1 MEDNKEILEAA
12 VETNAKD
19 PTFEFKK
26 PSIWLIIKTILKLV
40 PVIVYL
46 RKDRREWVKKQ
57 GKNVNEKKFRK
68 HAERALKT
76 FVELGPSYI
85 KLGQWLSSRADLL
98 PQPYL
103 DVLEKLQDDVLP
115 APFSDVRPILEIEL
129 GALDDIFEYFDTS
142 AISGAS
148 LGQVYRARYKE
159 NDVVVKISRPHI
171 EQTIG
176 QNIYILK
183 KLLPIATRF
192 IDENLRFSAEGM
204 LSQFIETVH
213 EEMDYRIEAR
223 NLIEIKNNLKE
234 DKSVIIPK
242 VYLDRTSRHV
252 ITLEYLPGIKVTDI
266 RTLDEYNIDRAK
278 LVYRIHRLFFKMLLR
293 HSIFHADPHPGNISV
308 ASNGT
313 IILYDFGMV
322 GRLDDDT
329 RRRLVRLYLGLVDKD
344 PVRTTDVLIE
354 LGTLEP
360 SVDRRLVE
368 KGLELSIQSLHG
380 KKVDRMEVKA
390 LQDLAN
396 KTLSRFPFRLPKGL
410 ELSIQS
416 LHGKKVDRMEVKAL
430 QDLANKTLSRFPF
443 RLPKSLALYMRMAS
457 ILEGIYHYHEVKF
470 QFVRVLVNLLEEEGL
485 IKEAYLEEFKRYVN
499 RFAKGIVISGELAP
513 MIKQY
518 LTDQKAVDKTKKYS
532 NIVPVSIISSSIFI
546 GSTIIFPYERNFSYI
561 GFALSAALLLGTLL
575 FNKLFRK

>member
-1 MEDNKEILEAA
+1 MEDKEILDVAIVTDRKEPA
-12 VETNAKD
+12 
-19 PTFEFKK
+19 FQFKK
-26 PSIWLIIKTILKLV
+26 PSIWLIIKTILKLI
-40 PVIVYL
+40 PVILYL
-46 RKDRREWVKKQ
+46 RTDRREWVKKE

-76 FVELGPSYI
+76 FIDLGPSYI

-103 DVLEKLQDDVLP
+103 DVLESLQDDVLP
-115 APFSDVRPILEIEL
+115 EPFSDVRPILEKEL
-129 GALDDIFEYFDTS
+129 GSLDEVFDYFNPAS
-142 AISGAS
+142 ISGAS
-148 LGQVYRARYKE
+148 LGQVYRAGYKGQ
-159 NDVVVKISRPHI
+159 DVVVKISRPNI
-171 EQTIG
+171 EETIG

-204 LSQFIETVH
+204 LSQFIETVY
-213 EEMDYRIEAR
+213 EEMDYRIEAK
-223 NLIEIKNNLKE
+223 NLAEIKNNLKN

-266 RTLDEYNIDRAK
+266 KTLDQHDIDRVK

-293 HSIFHADPHPGNISV
+293 HSIFHADPHPGNISIT
-308 ASNGT
+308 SNGT

-322 GRLDDDT
+322 GRIDDET
-329 RRRLVRLYLGLVDKD
+329 RRRLVRLYLGLIDKD
-344 PVRTTDVLIE
+344 PVRTTDVLME

-396 KTLSRFPFRLPKGL
+396 KTLSRFPFRLPK
-410 ELSIQS
+410 
-416 LHGKKVDRMEVKAL
+416 
-430 QDLANKTLSRFPF
+430 N
-443 RLPKSLALYMRMAS
+443 LALYMRMAS
-457 ILEGIYHYHEVKF
+457 ILEGIYHYHDVKF
-470 QFVRVLVNLLEEEGL
+470 QFVRVLVSLLEEEGL
-485 IKEAYLEEFKRYVN
+485 IKDAYVEEFKRYVN
-499 RFAKGIVISGELAP
+499 KFVKGLEVSVDLAP

-518 LTDQKAVDKTKKYS
+518 LTDQRTTNKLKGNS
-532 NIVPVSIISSSIFI
+532 NVLPMSIISSSIFI
-546 GSTIIFPYERNFSYI
+546 GSAFIFPHERNLSYL
-561 GFALSAALLLGTLL
+561 GFILSAALMVGTLI
-575 FNKLFRK
+575 FNKLVRK

>member
-12 VETNAKD
+12 VETDAKD

-46 RKDRREWVKKQ
+46 RKDRREWVKKE
-57 GKNVNEKKFRK
+57 GKNVNEKKFRR

-76 FVELGPSYI
+76 FVALGPAYI

-148 LGQVYRARYKE
+148 LGQVYLAKYEEK
-159 NDVVVKISRPHI
+159 DVVVKISRPHI

-176 QNIYILK
+176 ENIYILK

-266 RTLDEYNIDRAK
+266 RTLDEYNIDRGK

-322 GRLDDDT
+322 GRLDDET

-368 KGLELSIQSLHG
+368 
-380 KKVDRMEVKA
+380 R
-390 LQDLAN
+390 
-396 KTLSRFPFRLPKGL
+396 GL

-457 ILEGIYHYHEVKF
+457 ILEGIYHYHQVKF

-485 IKEAYLEEFKRYVN
+485 IKEAYLEEFMRYVN
-499 RFAKGIVISGELAP
+499 RFAKGIEISSELAP

-532 NIVPVSIISSSIFI
+532 NIVPVSILSSSIFI
-546 GSTIIFPYERNFSYI
+546 GSTIIFPYERNFSYM

>member
-1 MEDNKEILEAA
+1 MEDSKELLNAA
-12 VETNAKD
+12 IDTDRKD
-19 PTFEFKK
+19 HDFLFKK
-26 PSIWLIIKTILKLV
+26 PSILLIIKTILKLV

-46 RKDRREWVKKQ
+46 RKDRREWVKKE
-57 GKNVNEKKFRK
+57 GRNVNEKKFRK

-76 FVELGPSYI
+76 FVDLGPSYI

-103 DVLEKLQDDVLP
+103 DVLESLQDDVSP
-115 APFSDVRPILEIEL
+115 KPFSDVRPILEKEL
-129 GALDDIFEYFDTS
+129 GCLDEVFDYFDPAS
-142 AISGAS
+142 ISGAS
-148 LGQVYRARYKE
+148 LGQVYRAGYKGQE
-159 NDVVVKISRPHI
+159 VVVKISRPNI
-171 EQTIG
+171 EETIG

-204 LSQFIETVH
+204 LSQFIETVY

-223 NLIEIKNNLKE
+223 NLIQIKNNLKG

-266 RTLDEYNIDRAK
+266 KTLDKHEIDRAK

-293 HSIFHADPHPGNISV
+293 HSIFHADPHPGNISIT
-308 ASNGT
+308 SNGT

-322 GRLDDDT
+322 GKLDDET

-344 PVRTTDVLIE
+344 PVRTTDVLME
-354 LGTLEP
+354 LGTLET

-396 KTLSRFPFRLPKGL
+396 KTLSRFPFRLPK
-410 ELSIQS
+410 
-416 LHGKKVDRMEVKAL
+416 
-430 QDLANKTLSRFPF
+430 N
-443 RLPKSLALYMRMAS
+443 LALYMRMAS
-457 ILEGIYHYHEVKF
+457 ILEGIYHYHDVKF
-470 QFVRVLVNLLEEEGL
+470 QFVRVLVSLLEEEGL
-485 IKEAYLEEFKRYVN
+485 IKDAYIEEFKRYINKFV
-499 RFAKGIVISGELAP
+499 KGLEVSVDLAP
-513 MIKQY
+513 IIKQY
-518 LTDQKAVDKTKKYS
+518 LIDQRTTNNLRGNS
-532 NIVPVSIISSSIFI
+532 NVLPVSIISSALFI
-546 GSTIIFPYERNFSYI
+546 GSTFIFPYDRNLSYF
-561 GFALSAALLLGTLL
+561 GFIFSAALMVGTLI
-575 FNKLFRK
+575 FNKLNRKY

>member
-1 MEDNKEILEAA
+1 MEDSKEILDSAI
-12 VETNAKD
+12 ETDRKE

-26 PSIWLIIKTILKLV
+26 PSIWLIIKTILKLI

-46 RKDRREWVKKQ
+46 RKDRREWVKKE

-68 HAERALKT
+68 HAERALRT
-76 FVELGPSYI
+76 FIALGPSYI

-115 APFSDVRPILEIEL
+115 EPFSEVRPTLEKEL
-129 GALDDIFEYFDTS
+129 GPLEDIFEYFDPS

-148 LGQVYRARYKE
+148 LGQVYRARHKE
-159 NDVVVKISRPHI
+159 KDVVVKISRPNI
-171 EQTIG
+171 EETIG
-176 QNIYILK
+176 QNIYILR
-183 KLLPIATRF
+183 KLLPFATRF

-213 EEMDYRIEAR
+213 EEMDYTIEAK
-223 NLIEIKNNLKE
+223 NLIQIKNNLKE

-252 ITLEYLPGIKVTDI
+252 ITMEYLPGTKVTDI
-266 RTLDEYNIDRAK
+266 RTLNQNNIDRAK

-308 ASNGT
+308 TSNGT

-322 GRLDDDT
+322 GRLDDET
-329 RRRLVRLYLGLVDKD
+329 RRKLVRLYLGLVDKD

-354 LGTLEP
+354 LGTLET

-396 KTLSRFPFRLPKGL
+396 KTLSRFPFRLPK
-410 ELSIQS
+410 
-416 LHGKKVDRMEVKAL
+416 
-430 QDLANKTLSRFPF
+430 N
-443 RLPKSLALYMRMAS
+443 LALYMRMAS

-470 QFVRVLVNLLEEEGL
+470 QFVRVLVSLLEEEGL
-485 IKEAYLEEFKRYVN
+485 IKEAYIEEFKRYLN
-499 RFAKGIVISGELAP
+499 RFAKGIEVSSELAP

-518 LTDQKAVDKTKKYS
+518 LTEQKLENKTRNAS
-532 NIVPVSIISSSIFI
+532 NVLPISIISSSIFI
-546 GSTIIFPYERNFSYI
+546 GSTFIFPYERNFAYL
-561 GFALSAALLLGTLL
+561 GFALSATLL
-575 FNKLFRK
+575 IGTFIFNKLNRK

>member
-1 MEDNKEILEAA
+1 MEDSKEISAI
-12 VETNAKD
+12 ETDRKE

-26 PSIWLIIKTILKLV
+26 PSIWLIIKTVLKLI
-40 PVIVYL
+40 PVLVYL
-46 RKDRREWVKKQ
+46 RKDRREWVKKE

-76 FVELGPSYI
+76 FVALGPSYI

-115 APFSDVRPILEIEL
+115 EPFSDVRPTLEKEL
-129 GALDDIFEYFDTS
+129 GPLEDIFEYFDPS

-148 LGQVYRARYKE
+148 LGQVYRAKHKE
-159 NDVVVKISRPHI
+159 KDVVVKISRPNI
-171 EQTIG
+171 EETIG
-176 QNIYILK
+176 QNIFILR

-213 EEMDYRIEAR
+213 EEMDYTIEAR
-223 NLIEIKNNLKE
+223 NLIQIKNNLKE

-242 VYLDRTSRHV
+242 VYFDRTSRHV
-252 ITLEYLPGIKVTDI
+252 ITMEYLPGTKVTDI
-266 RTLDEYNIDRAK
+266 RTLNQNNIDRAK

-308 ASNGT
+308 TSNGT

-322 GRLDDDT
+322 GRLDDET
-329 RRRLVRLYLGLVDKD
+329 RRKLVRLYLGLVDKD

-354 LGTLEP
+354 LGTLET

-396 KTLSRFPFRLPKGL
+396 KTLSRFPFRLPK
-410 ELSIQS
+410 
-416 LHGKKVDRMEVKAL
+416 
-430 QDLANKTLSRFPF
+430 N
-443 RLPKSLALYMRMAS
+443 LALYMRMAS

-470 QFVRVLVNLLEEEGL
+470 QFVRVLVSLLEEEGL
-485 IKEAYLEEFKRYVN
+485 IKEAYVEEFKRYVN
-499 RFAKGIVISGELAP
+499 RFAKGIEVSSELAP

-518 LTDQKAVDKTKKYS
+518 LTEQKLENKTRNVS
-532 NIVPVSIISSSIFI
+532 NVLPMSIISSSIFI
-546 GSTIIFPYERNFSYI
+546 GSTFIFPYERNFSYL
-561 GFALSAALLLGTLL
+561 GFALSAALLIGTFI
-575 FNKLFRK
+575 FNKLNRK

>member
-1 MEDNKEILEAA
+1 MKIFLMEDSKEILDAA
-12 VETNAKD
+12 IDTDRKEPA
-19 PTFEFKK
+19 FQFKK
-26 PSIWLIIKTILKLV
+26 PSIWLIMKTIFKLI

-46 RKDRREWVKKQ
+46 RKDRREWVKKE
-57 GKNVNEKKFRK
+57 GRNVSEKKFRK
-68 HAERALKT
+68 HAEGALKT
-76 FVELGPSYI
+76 FVDLGPSYI

-103 DVLEKLQDDVLP
+103 DVLESLQDDVLP
-115 APFSDVRPILEIEL
+115 EPFSDVRPILEKEI
-129 GALDDIFEYFDTS
+129 GSLDEVFDYFNPAS
-142 AISGAS
+142 ISGAS
-148 LGQVYRARYKE
+148 LGQVYRAGYKGQ
-159 NDVVVKISRPHI
+159 DVVVKISRPNI
-171 EQTIG
+171 EETIG

-183 KLLPIATRF
+183 KLLPIAARF

-204 LSQFIETVH
+204 LSQFIETVY

-223 NLIEIKNNLKE
+223 NLLDIKNNLKN

-266 RTLDEYNIDRAK
+266 KTLDQHDIDRAK

-293 HSIFHADPHPGNISV
+293 HSIFHADPHPGNISIT
-308 ASNGT
+308 SNGT

-322 GRLDDDT
+322 GRLDDET

-344 PVRTTDVLIE
+344 PVRTTDVLME
-354 LGTLEP
+354 LGTLET

-396 KTLSRFPFRLPKGL
+396 KTLSRFPFRLPK
-410 ELSIQS
+410 
-416 LHGKKVDRMEVKAL
+416 
-430 QDLANKTLSRFPF
+430 N
-443 RLPKSLALYMRMAS
+443 LALYMRMAS
-457 ILEGIYHYHEVKF
+457 ILEGIYHYHDVKF

-485 IKEAYLEEFKRYVN
+485 IKDAYVEEFKRYVN
-499 RFAKGIVISGELAP
+499 KFVKGLEVSVDLAP

-518 LTDQKAVDKTKKYS
+518 LTDQRTTNKLKGNS
-532 NIVPVSIISSSIFI
+532 NVLPMSIISSSIFI
-546 GSTIIFPYERNFSYI
+546 GSTFIFPHERNLSYL
-561 GFALSAALLLGTLL
+561 GFILSAALMVGTLI
-575 FNKLFRK
+575 FNKLNRK

>member
-1 MEDNKEILEAA
+1 MEDKEILDVALVTDRKEPAIQ
-12 VETNAKD
+12 
-19 PTFEFKK
+19 FKK
-26 PSIWLIIKTILKLV
+26 PSIWLIIKTILKLI
-40 PVIVYL
+40 PVILYL
-46 RKDRREWVKKQ
+46 RTDRREWVKKE

-76 FVELGPSYI
+76 FIDLGPSYI

-103 DVLEKLQDDVLP
+103 DVLESLQDDVLP
-115 APFSDVRPILEIEL
+115 EPFSDVRPILEKEL
-129 GALDDIFEYFDTS
+129 GSLDEVFDYFNPAS
-142 AISGAS
+142 ISGAS
-148 LGQVYRARYKE
+148 LGQVYRAGYKGQ
-159 NDVVVKISRPHI
+159 DVVVKISRPNI
-171 EQTIG
+171 EETIG

-204 LSQFIETVH
+204 LSQFIETVY
-213 EEMDYRIEAR
+213 EEMDYRIEAK
-223 NLIEIKNNLKE
+223 NLAEIKNNLKN

-266 RTLDEYNIDRAK
+266 KTLDQHDIDRVK

-293 HSIFHADPHPGNISV
+293 HSIFHADPHPGNISIT
-308 ASNGT
+308 SNGT

-322 GRLDDDT
+322 GRIDDET
-329 RRRLVRLYLGLVDKD
+329 RRRLVRLYLGLIDKD
-344 PVRTTDVLIE
+344 PVRTTDVLME

-396 KTLSRFPFRLPKGL
+396 KTLSRFPFRLPK
-410 ELSIQS
+410 
-416 LHGKKVDRMEVKAL
+416 
-430 QDLANKTLSRFPF
+430 N
-443 RLPKSLALYMRMAS
+443 LALYMRMAS
-457 ILEGIYHYHEVKF
+457 ILEGIYHYHDVKF
-470 QFVRVLVNLLEEEGL
+470 QFVRVLVSLLEEEGL
-485 IKEAYLEEFKRYVN
+485 IKDAYVEEFKRYVN
-499 RFAKGIVISGELAP
+499 KFVKGLEVSVDLAP

-518 LTDQKAVDKTKKYS
+518 LTDQRTTNKLKGNS
-532 NIVPVSIISSSIFI
+532 NVLPMSIISSSIFI
-546 GSTIIFPYERNFSYI
+546 GSAFIFPHERNLSYL
-561 GFALSAALLLGTLL
+561 GFILSAALMVGTLI
-575 FNKLFRK
+575 FNKLVRK

>member
-1 MEDNKEILEAA
+1 MEDSKEISAI
-12 VETNAKD
+12 ETDRKE

-26 PSIWLIIKTILKLV
+26 PSIWLIIKTVLKLI
-40 PVIVYL
+40 PVLVYL
-46 RKDRREWVKKQ
+46 RKDRREWVKKE

-76 FVELGPSYI
+76 FVALGPSYI

-115 APFSDVRPILEIEL
+115 EPFSDVRPTLEKEL
-129 GALDDIFEYFDTS
+129 GPLEDIFEYFDPS

-148 LGQVYRARYKE
+148 LGQVYRAKHKE
-159 NDVVVKISRPHI
+159 KDVVVKISRPNI
-171 EQTIG
+171 EETIG
-176 QNIYILK
+176 QNIFILR

-213 EEMDYRIEAR
+213 EEMDYTIEAR
-223 NLIEIKNNLKE
+223 NLIQIKNNLKE
-234 DKSVIIPK
+234 DTSVIIPK

-252 ITLEYLPGIKVTDI
+252 ITMEYLPGTKVTDI
-266 RTLDEYNIDRAK
+266 RTLNQNNIDRAK

-308 ASNGT
+308 TSNGT

-322 GRLDDDT
+322 GRLDDET
-329 RRRLVRLYLGLVDKD
+329 RRKLVRLYLGLVDKD

-354 LGTLEP
+354 LGTLET

-396 KTLSRFPFRLPKGL
+396 KTLSRFPFRLPK
-410 ELSIQS
+410 
-416 LHGKKVDRMEVKAL
+416 
-430 QDLANKTLSRFPF
+430 N
-443 RLPKSLALYMRMAS
+443 LALYMRMAS

-470 QFVRVLVNLLEEEGL
+470 QFVRVLVSLLEEEGL
-485 IKEAYLEEFKRYVN
+485 IKEAYVEEFKRYVN
-499 RFAKGIVISGELAP
+499 RFAKGIEVSSELAP

-518 LTDQKAVDKTKKYS
+518 LTEQKLENKTRNVS
-532 NIVPVSIISSSIFI
+532 NVLPMSIISSSIFI
-546 GSTIIFPYERNFSYI
+546 GSTFIFPYERNFSYL
-561 GFALSAALLLGTLL
+561 GFALSAALLIGTFI
-575 FNKLFRK
+575 FNKLNRK

>member
-1 MEDNKEILEAA
+1 MEDNKEILQAA
-12 VETNAKD
+12 IETDAKE

-46 RKDRREWVKKQ
+46 RKDRREWVKKE
-57 GKNVNEKKFRK
+57 GKNVNEKKFRT

-76 FVELGPSYI
+76 FVALGPAYI

-115 APFSDVRPILEIEL
+115 APFSDVSPILEKEL
-129 GALDDIFEYFDTS
+129 GAVDEIFEYFDTS
-142 AISGAS
+142 VISGAS
-148 LGQVYRARYKE
+148 LGQVYLAKYKQK
-159 NDVVVKISRPHI
+159 DVVVKISRPHI

-204 LSQFIETVH
+204 LNQFIETVH

-252 ITLEYLPGIKVTDI
+252 ITLEYLPGTKVTDI
-266 RTLDEYNIDRAK
+266 RTLDEYDIDRAK

-322 GRLDDDT
+322 GRLDDET

-396 KTLSRFPFRLPKGL
+396 KTLSRFPFRLPK
-410 ELSIQS
+410 
-416 LHGKKVDRMEVKAL
+416 
-430 QDLANKTLSRFPF
+430 
-443 RLPKSLALYMRMAS
+443 SLALYMRMAS
-457 ILEGIYHYHEVKF
+457 ILEGIYHYHEVRF
-470 QFVRVLVNLLEEEGL
+470 QFVRVLVSLLEEEGL
-485 IKEAYLEEFKRYVN
+485 IKEAYIEEFKRYVN
-499 RFAKGIVISGELAP
+499 RFAKGIEISSELAP

-518 LTDQKAVDKTKKYS
+518 LTDQKAADKTKKYS
-532 NIVPVSIISSSIFI
+532 NIVPVSILSSAIFI

-561 GFALSAALLLGTLL
+561 GFAISAALLIGTLL

>member
-1 MEDNKEILEAA
+1 MEDKEILDVALVTDRKEPAIQ
-12 VETNAKD
+12 
-19 PTFEFKK
+19 FKK
-26 PSIWLIIKTILKLV
+26 PSIWLIIKTILKLI
-40 PVIVYL
+40 PVILYL
-46 RKDRREWVKKQ
+46 RTDRREWVKKE

-76 FVELGPSYI
+76 FIDLGPSYI

-103 DVLEKLQDDVLP
+103 DVLESLQDDVLP
-115 APFSDVRPILEIEL
+115 EPFSDVRPILEKEL
-129 GALDDIFEYFDTS
+129 GSLDEVFDYFNPAS
-142 AISGAS
+142 ISGAS
-148 LGQVYRARYKE
+148 LGQVYRAGYKGQ
-159 NDVVVKISRPHI
+159 DVVVKISRPNI
-171 EQTIG
+171 EETIG

-204 LSQFIETVH
+204 LSQFIETVY
-213 EEMDYRIEAR
+213 EEMDYRIEAK
-223 NLIEIKNNLKE
+223 NLAEIKNNLKN

-266 RTLDEYNIDRAK
+266 KTLDQHDIDRVK

-293 HSIFHADPHPGNISV
+293 HSIFHADPHPGNISIT
-308 ASNGT
+308 SNGT

-322 GRLDDDT
+322 GRIDDET
-329 RRRLVRLYLGLVDKD
+329 RRRLVRLYLGLIDKD
-344 PVRTTDVLIE
+344 PVRTTDVLME

-396 KTLSRFPFRLPKGL
+396 KTLSRFPFRLPK
-410 ELSIQS
+410 
-416 LHGKKVDRMEVKAL
+416 
-430 QDLANKTLSRFPF
+430 N
-443 RLPKSLALYMRMAS
+443 LALYMRMAS
-457 ILEGIYHYHEVKF
+457 ILEGIYHYHDIKF
-470 QFVRVLVNLLEEEGL
+470 QFVRVLVSLLEEEGL
-485 IKEAYLEEFKRYVN
+485 IKDAYVEEFKRYVN
-499 RFAKGIVISGELAP
+499 KFVKGLEVSVDLAP

-518 LTDQKAVDKTKKYS
+518 LTDQRTTNKLKGNS
-532 NIVPVSIISSSIFI
+532 NVLPMSIISSSIFI
-546 GSTIIFPYERNFSYI
+546 GSAFIFPHERNLSYL
-561 GFALSAALLLGTLL
+561 GFILSAALMVGTLI
-575 FNKLFRK
+575 FNKLVRK

>member
-1 MEDNKEILEAA
+1 MEDNKEILQAA
-12 VETNAKD
+12 IETDAKE

-46 RKDRREWVKKQ
+46 RKDRREWVKKE

-76 FVELGPSYI
+76 FVALGPAYI

-115 APFSDVRPILEIEL
+115 APFSDVRPILEKEL
-129 GALDDIFEYFDTS
+129 GSLDEIFEYFDTS

-148 LGQVYRARYKE
+148 LGQVYLAKYKE
-159 NDVVVKISRPHI
+159 KDVVVKISRPHI

-204 LSQFIETVH
+204 LNQFIETVH

-252 ITLEYLPGIKVTDI
+252 ITLEYLPGTKVTDI

-322 GRLDDDT
+322 GRLDDET

-396 KTLSRFPFRLPKGL
+396 KTLSRFPFRLPK
-410 ELSIQS
+410 
-416 LHGKKVDRMEVKAL
+416 
-430 QDLANKTLSRFPF
+430 
-443 RLPKSLALYMRMAS
+443 SLALYMRMAS
-457 ILEGIYHYHEVKF
+457 ILEGIYHYHEVRF
-470 QFVRVLVNLLEEEGL
+470 QFVRVLVSLLEEEGL
-485 IKEAYLEEFKRYVN
+485 IKEAYIEEFKRYVN
-499 RFAKGIVISGELAP
+499 RFAKGIEISSELAP

-518 LTDQKAVDKTKKYS
+518 LTDQKAADKTKKYS
-532 NIVPVSIISSSIFI
+532 NIVPVSILSSAIFI

-561 GFALSAALLLGTLL
+561 GFALSAVLLIGTLL

>member
-1 MEDNKEILEAA
+1 VPLLEDSEEVLDA
-12 VETNAKD
+12 VIETD
-19 PTFEFKK
+19 REEPTFVFKK
-26 PSIWLIIKTILKLV
+26 PSIWLIFKTILKLI

-46 RKDRREWVKKQ
+46 RKDRREWVKKE

-76 FVELGPSYI
+76 FVTLGPSYI

-103 DVLEKLQDDVLP
+103 DVLEKLQDNVPPEPFLDVK
-115 APFSDVRPILEIEL
+115 PILEREL
-129 GALDDIFEYFDTS
+129 GWLENIFESFNPS

-148 LGQVYRARYKE
+148 LGQVYRARYKDK
-159 NDVVVKISRPHI
+159 DVVVKISRPNI
-171 EQTIG
+171 EETIG
-176 QNIYILK
+176 QNIYILR
-183 KLLPIATRF
+183 KLLPLATRF

-213 EEMDYRIEAR
+213 EEMDYRIEAK
-223 NLIEIKNNLKE
+223 NLIQIKNNLRD
-234 DKSVIIPK
+234 DKSVIIPR

-252 ITLEYLPGIKVTDI
+252 ITMEYLPGTKITDI
-266 RTLDEYNIDRAK
+266 KTLNQNNIDRAK

-308 ASNGT
+308 TNEGT

-322 GRLDDDT
+322 GRLDDET

-344 PVRTTDVLIE
+344 PVRTTDVLLE

-380 KKVDRMEVKA
+380 RKVDRMEVKA

-396 KTLSRFPFRLPKGL
+396 KTLSRFPFRLPK
-410 ELSIQS
+410 
-416 LHGKKVDRMEVKAL
+416 
-430 QDLANKTLSRFPF
+430 N
-443 RLPKSLALYMRMAS
+443 LALYMRMAS
-457 ILEGIYHYHEVKF
+457 ILEGIYHYHNVKF
-470 QFVRVLVNLLEEEGL
+470 QFVRVLVGLLEEEGL
-485 IKEAYLEEFKRYVN
+485 IKEAYVEEFKRYVN
-499 RFAKGIVISGELAP
+499 RFVKSIEVSSELAP
-513 MIKQY
+513 MLKQY
-518 LTDQKAVDKTKKYS
+518 LTDQKLENKIKTNS
-532 NIVPVSIISSSIFI
+532 NVLPMSIISSAIFI
-546 GSTIIFPYERNFSYI
+546 GSTFIFPYERTLSYF
-561 GFALSAALLLGTLL
+561 GFALSAVMLVGTLI
-575 FNKLFRK
+575 FNKLSRR

>member
-1 MEDNKEILEAA
+1 MLEDSNEILD
-12 VETNAKD
+12 VELETDRVKPA
-19 PTFEFKK
+19 FEFKK
-26 PSIWLIIKTILKLV
+26 PSIWLIFKTIFKLI

-46 RKDRREWVKKQ
+46 RKDRREWVKKE

-76 FVELGPSYI
+76 FVALGPSYI

-115 APFSDVRPILEIEL
+115 EPFLDVKPILEKEL
-129 GALDDIFEYFDTS
+129 GPLENIFEYFDTS

-148 LGQVYRARYKE
+148 LGQVYKARHKE
-159 NDVVVKISRPHI
+159 KDVVVKISRPNI
-171 EQTIG
+171 EESIG

-183 KLLPIATRF
+183 KLLPLATRF

-223 NLIEIKNNLKE
+223 NLIQIKNNLKE
-234 DKSVIIPK
+234 DRSVIIPK

-252 ITLEYLPGIKVTDI
+252 ITMEYLRGTKITDI
-266 RTLDEYNIDRAK
+266 KTLNQNNIDRAK
-278 LVYRIHRLFFKMLLR
+278 LVYRVHRLFFKMLLR
-293 HSIFHADPHPGNISV
+293 HSIFHADPHPGNI
-308 ASNGT
+308 AITDEGT

-322 GRLDDDT
+322 GRLDDET
-329 RRRLVRLYLGLVDKD
+329 RKRLVRLYLGLVDKD
-344 PVRTTDVLIE
+344 PVRTTDVLLE

-368 KGLELSIQSLHG
+368 KGLDLSIQSLYG

-396 KTLSRFPFRLPKGL
+396 KTLSRFPFRLPK
-410 ELSIQS
+410 
-416 LHGKKVDRMEVKAL
+416 
-430 QDLANKTLSRFPF
+430 N
-443 RLPKSLALYMRMAS
+443 LALYMRMAS
-457 ILEGIYHYHEVKF
+457 ILEGIYHYHDVKF
-470 QFVRVLVNLLEEEGL
+470 QFVRVLVSLLEEEGL
-485 IKEAYLEEFKRYVN
+485 IKDAYVEEFKRYVN
-499 RFAKGIVISGELAP
+499 RFVNGIEVSSELAP

-518 LTDQKAVDKTKKYS
+518 LTDQKSENRIKPNS
-532 NIVPVSIISSSIFI
+532 NVLPMSIISSAIFI
-546 GSTIIFPYERNFSYI
+546 GSTLIFPYERTFSYL
-561 GFALSAALLLGTLL
+561 GFTLSAAMLVGILV
-575 FNKLFRK
+575 FNKLSRK

>member
-1 MEDNKEILEAA
+1 MIEDRKEILEAA
-12 VETNAKD
+12 IETEKKE
-19 PTFEFKK
+19 PTFDFKK
-26 PSIWLIIKTILKLV
+26 PSIWFIIKTILKLV
-40 PVIVYL
+40 PVIIYL
-46 RKDRREWVKKQ
+46 RKDRREWVKKE

-76 FVELGPSYI
+76 FITLGPAYI

-115 APFSDVRPILEIEL
+115 APFSDVRPILEKEL
-129 GALDDIFEYFDTS
+129 GMLDDIFEYFDTS

-148 LGQVYRARYKE
+148 LGQVYRAKYKDR
-159 NDVVVKISRPHI
+159 DVVVKISRPRI
-171 EQTIG
+171 EETIG
-176 QNIYILK
+176 KNIYILK

-204 LSQFIETVH
+204 LSQFIETVD
-213 EEMDYRIEAR
+213 EEMDYRTEAR
-223 NLIEIKNNLKE
+223 NLIDIKNNLKE
-234 DKSVIIPK
+234 DTSVIIPK

-252 ITLEYLPGIKVTDI
+252 ITLDYLPGTKITDI
-266 RTLDEYNIDRAK
+266 RTLNQHNIDRAK

-308 ASNGT
+308 TNNGT

-322 GRLDDDT
+322 GRLDDET

-354 LGTLEP
+354 LGTLEA

-396 KTLSRFPFRLPKGL
+396 KTLSRFPFRLPK
-410 ELSIQS
+410 
-416 LHGKKVDRMEVKAL
+416 
-430 QDLANKTLSRFPF
+430 N
-443 RLPKSLALYMRMAS
+443 LALYMRMAS
-457 ILEGIYHYHEVKF
+457 ILEGIYHYHNVKF

-485 IKEAYLEEFKRYVN
+485 IKDAYFEEFKRYVN
-499 RFAKGIVISGELAP
+499 RFAKGIEVSSELAP

-518 LTDQKAVDKTKKYS
+518 LTDQKTADTRKKNS
-532 NIVPVSIISSSIFI
+532 NVLPISIISSSIFI
-546 GSTIIFPYERNFSYI
+546 GSTLIFPYERNMSYL
-561 GFALSAALLLGTLL
+561 GFALSAVLLFGTLIY
-575 FNKLFRK
+575 NKINKI

>member
-1 MEDNKEILEAA
+1 MEDSKEILDAA
-12 VETNAKD
+12 IETDRKE

-26 PSIWLIIKTILKLV
+26 PSIWLIFKTILKLI

-46 RKDRREWVKKQ
+46 RRDRKEWVKKE

-68 HAERALKT
+68 HAKRALDT
-76 FVELGPSYI
+76 FVALGPSYI

-115 APFSDVRPILEIEL
+115 EPFSDVRPILEKEL
-129 GALDDIFEYFDTS
+129 GPIDNIFEYFDTS
-142 AISGAS
+142 ALSGAS
-148 LGQVYRARYKE
+148 LGQVYRAKYKE
-159 NDVVVKISRPHI
+159 EEVVVKISRPNI
-171 EQTIG
+171 EETIG

-183 KLLPIATRF
+183 KLLPMATRF

-223 NLIEIKNNLKE
+223 NLIEIKNNLKD
-234 DKSVIIPK
+234 DKTVIIPK

-252 ITLEYLPGIKVTDI
+252 ITLEYLPGTKVTDI
-266 RTLDEYNIDRAK
+266 RTLDKNNIDRPK
-278 LVYRIHRLFFKMLLR
+278 LVYRIHSLFFKMLLR
-293 HSIFHADPHPGNISV
+293 DSIFHADPHPGNISIT
-308 ASNGT
+308 SNGT

-322 GRLDDDT
+322 GRLDDET
-329 RRRLVRLYLGLVDKD
+329 RRRLVRLYLGLIDKD

-354 LGTLEP
+354 LGTLET

-380 KKVDRMEVKA
+380 KKVDRMEIKA

-396 KTLSRFPFRLPKGL
+396 KTLSRFPFRLPK
-410 ELSIQS
+410 
-416 LHGKKVDRMEVKAL
+416 
-430 QDLANKTLSRFPF
+430 N
-443 RLPKSLALYMRMAS
+443 LALYMRMAS
-457 ILEGIYHYHEVKF
+457 ILEGIYHYHGVRF
-470 QFVRVLVNLLEEEGL
+470 QFVRVLVSLLEKEGL
-485 IKEAYLEEFKRYVN
+485 IKEAYFEEFKRYVN
-499 RFAKGIVISGELAP
+499 RFAKGIEISSELAP

-518 LTDQKAVDKTKKYS
+518 LTDQKATEQRKKNS
-532 NIVPVSIISSSIFI
+532 NILPVSIISSSIFI
-546 GSTIIFPYERNFSYI
+546 GSTLIFPYERNLSYV
-561 GFALSAALLLGTLL
+561 GFAISAVLL
-575 FNKLFRK
+575 FGALIFNKINKT

>member
-12 VETNAKD
+12 VETDAKE

-26 PSIWLIIKTILKLV
+26 PSIWLIIKTILKLI

-46 RKDRREWVKKQ
+46 RKDRREWVKKE
-57 GKNVNEKKFRK
+57 GKNVNEKKFRR

-103 DVLEKLQDDVLP
+103 DILEKLQDDVLP
-115 APFSDVRPILEIEL
+115 APFSDVRPILEKEL
-129 GALDDIFEYFDTS
+129 GAVDDIFEYFDTS

-252 ITLEYLPGIKVTDI
+252 ITLEYLPGTKVTDI

-322 GRLDDDT
+322 GRLDDET

-344 PVRTTDVLIE
+344 PIRTTDVLIE

-396 KTLSRFPFRLPKGL
+396 KTLSRFPFRLPK
-410 ELSIQS
+410 
-416 LHGKKVDRMEVKAL
+416 
-430 QDLANKTLSRFPF
+430 
-443 RLPKSLALYMRMAS
+443 SLALYMRMAS
-457 ILEGIYHYHEVKF
+457 ILEGIYHYHGVKF
-470 QFVRVLVNLLEEEGL
+470 QFVRVLVSLLEEEGL

-499 RFAKGIVISGELAP
+499 RFAKGIEISGELAP

-518 LTDQKAVDKTKKYS
+518 LTDQKTVDKTKKYS
-532 NIVPVSIISSSIFI
+532 NIVPVSILSSSIFI

-561 GFALSAALLLGTLL
+561 GFALAAALLLGTLL

>member
-1 MEDNKEILEAA
+1 MEDSKELLNAA
-12 VETNAKD
+12 IDTDRKD
-19 PTFEFKK
+19 HDFLFKK
-26 PSIWLIIKTILKLV
+26 PSILLIIKTILKLV

-46 RKDRREWVKKQ
+46 RKDRREWVKKE
-57 GKNVNEKKFRK
+57 GRNVNEKKFRK

-76 FVELGPSYI
+76 FVDLGPSYI

-103 DVLEKLQDDVLP
+103 DVLESLQDDVSP
-115 APFSDVRPILEIEL
+115 EPFSDVRPILEKEL
-129 GALDDIFEYFDTS
+129 GCLDEVFDYFDPAS
-142 AISGAS
+142 ISGAS
-148 LGQVYRARYKE
+148 LGQVYRAGYKGQE
-159 NDVVVKISRPHI
+159 VVVKISRPNI
-171 EQTIG
+171 EETIG

-204 LSQFIETVH
+204 LSQFIETVY
-213 EEMDYRIEAR
+213 EEMDYRVEAR
-223 NLIEIKNNLKE
+223 NLIQIKNNLKG

-266 RTLDEYNIDRAK
+266 KTLDKHEIDRAK

-293 HSIFHADPHPGNISV
+293 HSIFHADPHPGNISIT
-308 ASNGT
+308 SNGT

-322 GRLDDDT
+322 GKLDDET

-344 PVRTTDVLIE
+344 PVRTTDVLME
-354 LGTLEP
+354 LGTLET

-396 KTLSRFPFRLPKGL
+396 KTLSRFPFRLPK
-410 ELSIQS
+410 
-416 LHGKKVDRMEVKAL
+416 
-430 QDLANKTLSRFPF
+430 N
-443 RLPKSLALYMRMAS
+443 LALYMRMAS
-457 ILEGIYHYHEVKF
+457 ILEGIYHYHDVKF
-470 QFVRVLVNLLEEEGL
+470 QFVRVLVSLLEEEGL
-485 IKEAYLEEFKRYVN
+485 IKDAYIEEFKRYINKFV
-499 RFAKGIVISGELAP
+499 KGLEVSVDLAP
-513 MIKQY
+513 IIKQY
-518 LTDQKAVDKTKKYS
+518 LIDQRTTNNLRGNS
-532 NIVPVSIISSSIFI
+532 NVLPVSIISSALFI
-546 GSTIIFPYERNFSYI
+546 GSTFIFPYDRNLSYF
-561 GFALSAALLLGTLL
+561 GFIFSAALMVGTLI
-575 FNKLFRK
+575 FNKLNRKY

>member
-1 MEDNKEILEAA
+1 MEDSKEISDAA
-12 VETNAKD
+12 IVTGKKVPA
-19 PTFEFKK
+19 FQFKK
-26 PSIWLIIKTILKLV
+26 ASIWLIIKTILKLI

-46 RKDRREWVKKQ
+46 RTDRREWVKKE

-76 FVELGPSYI
+76 FIDLGPSYI

-103 DVLEKLQDDVLP
+103 DVLESLQDDVLP
-115 APFSDVRPILEIEL
+115 EPFSEVRPILEKEL
-129 GALDDIFEYFDTS
+129 GSLDEVFDYFNS
-142 AISGAS
+142 ASISGAS
-148 LGQVYRARYKE
+148 LGQVYRAGYKGQ
-159 NDVVVKISRPHI
+159 DVVVKISRPNI
-171 EQTIG
+171 EETIG

-204 LSQFIETVH
+204 LSQFIETVY
-213 EEMDYRIEAR
+213 EEMDYRVEAR
-223 NLIEIKNNLKE
+223 NLAEIKNNLKN

-266 RTLDEYNIDRAK
+266 KTLDQHDIDRAK

-293 HSIFHADPHPGNISV
+293 HSIFHADPHPGNISIT
-308 ASNGT
+308 SNGT

-322 GRLDDDT
+322 GRLDDET
-329 RRRLVRLYLGLVDKD
+329 RRKLVRLYLGLVDKD
-344 PVRTTDVLIE
+344 PVRTTDVLME
-354 LGTLEP
+354 LGTLES

-368 KGLELSIQSLHG
+368 KGLELSIQSLYG

-396 KTLSRFPFRLPKGL
+396 KTLSRFPFRLPK
-410 ELSIQS
+410 
-416 LHGKKVDRMEVKAL
+416 
-430 QDLANKTLSRFPF
+430 N
-443 RLPKSLALYMRMAS
+443 LALYMRMAS
-457 ILEGIYHYHEVKF
+457 ILEGIYHYHDVKF
-470 QFVRVLVNLLEEEGL
+470 QFVRVLVSLLEEEGL
-485 IKEAYLEEFKRYVN
+485 IKDAYVEEFKRYVN
-499 RFAKGIVISGELAP
+499 KFVKGLEVSVDLAP

-518 LTDQKAVDKTKKYS
+518 LTDQRTANRLKGNS
-532 NIVPVSIISSSIFI
+532 NVLPMSIISSSIFI
-546 GSTIIFPYERNFSYI
+546 GSTFIFPHERNLSYL
-561 GFALSAALLLGTLL
+561 GFILSAALMVGTLI
-575 FNKLFRK
+575 FNKLDRK

>member
-1 MEDNKEILEAA
+1 MEDSKEILEGA
-12 VETNAKD
+12 VQTDAKE

-46 RKDRREWVKKQ
+46 RKDRREWVKKE

-76 FVELGPSYI
+76 FVALGPAYI

-115 APFSDVRPILEIEL
+115 APFSDVRPILEKEL
-129 GALDDIFEYFDTS
+129 GSLDEIFEYFDTS

-148 LGQVYRARYKE
+148 LGQVYRAKYEEKE
-159 NDVVVKISRPHI
+159 VVVKISRPHI

-204 LSQFIETVH
+204 LYQFIETVH
-213 EEMDYRIEAR
+213 EEMNYRIEAR

-252 ITLEYLPGIKVTDI
+252 ITLEYLPGTKVTDI

-322 GRLDDDT
+322 GRLDDET

-396 KTLSRFPFRLPKGL
+396 KTLSRFPFRLPK
-410 ELSIQS
+410 
-416 LHGKKVDRMEVKAL
+416 
-430 QDLANKTLSRFPF
+430 
-443 RLPKSLALYMRMAS
+443 SLALYMRMAS
-457 ILEGIYHYHEVKF
+457 ILEGIYHYHGVKF
-470 QFVRVLVNLLEEEGL
+470 QFVRVLVSLLEEEGL
-485 IKEAYLEEFKRYVN
+485 IKEAYIEEFKRYVN
-499 RFAKGIVISGELAP
+499 RFAKGIEISSELAP

-518 LTDQKAVDKTKKYS
+518 LTDQKTVDRTKKYS
-532 NIVPVSIISSSIFI
+532 NIIPVSILSSSIFI

-561 GFALSAALLLGTLL
+561 GFALSAALLIGALL
-575 FNKLFRK
+575 FNKLNRK

>member
-1 MEDNKEILEAA
+1 MDDSKEIFEAA
-12 VETNAKD
+12 IETDAKE
-19 PTFEFKK
+19 PTFEYKK

-46 RKDRREWVKKQ
+46 RKDRREWVKKE
-57 GKNVNEKKFRK
+57 GRNVNEKKFRK

-76 FVELGPSYI
+76 FVALGPAYI

-115 APFSDVRPILEIEL
+115 APFSDVRLTLEKEL
-129 GALDDIFEYFDTS
+129 GSLDEIFEYFNTS

-148 LGQVYRARYKE
+148 LGQVYLAKYEQK
-159 NDVVVKISRPHI
+159 DVVIKISRPHI

-183 KLLPIATRF
+183 KLLPFATRF

-234 DKSVIIPK
+234 DRSVIIPK

-252 ITLEYLPGIKVTDI
+252 ITLEYLPGTKVTDI
-266 RTLDEYNIDRAK
+266 RALDEYDIDRAK

-308 ASNGT
+308 SSNGT

-322 GRLDDDT
+322 GRLDDET

-368 KGLELSIQSLHG
+368 KGL
-380 KKVDRMEVKA
+380 D
-390 LQDLAN
+390 
-396 KTLSRFPFRLPKGL
+396 
-410 ELSIQS
+410 LSIQS

-457 ILEGIYHYHEVKF
+457 ILEGIYHYHGVKF
-470 QFVRVLVNLLEEEGL
+470 QFVRVLVSLLEEEGL
-485 IKEAYLEEFKRYVN
+485 IKEAYFEEFKRYVN
-499 RFAKGIVISGELAP
+499 RFAKGIEISGELAP

-518 LTDQKAVDKTKKYS
+518 LTDQKTADRTKKYS
-532 NIVPVSIISSSIFI
+532 NIIPVSILSSSIFI

-561 GFALSAALLLGTLL
+561 GFALSASLLIGTLL
-575 FNKLFRK
+575 FNKLNRK

>member
-1 MEDNKEILEAA
+1 MIEDSKEILETAI
-12 VETNAKD
+12 ETEKKE

-26 PSIWLIIKTILKLV
+26 PSIWFIINTILKLI
-40 PVIVYL
+40 PVIIYL
-46 RKDRREWVKKQ
+46 RKDRREWVKKE

-76 FVELGPSYI
+76 FITLGPSYI

-115 APFSDVRPILEIEL
+115 APFSNVRPILEEEL
-129 GALDDIFEYFDTS
+129 GMLDDIYEYFDTS
-142 AISGAS
+142 ALSGAS
-148 LGQVYRARYKE
+148 LGQVYRAKHKDRE
-159 NDVVVKISRPHI
+159 VVVKISRPNI
-171 EQTIG
+171 EETIG

-223 NLIEIKNNLKE
+223 NLIDIKNNLKE
-234 DKSVIIPK
+234 DTSVIIPK

-252 ITLEYLPGIKVTDI
+252 ITLEYLPGVKVTDI
-266 RTLDEYNIDRAK
+266 RTLDQHNIDRAK

-308 ASNGT
+308 TNNGT

-322 GRLDDDT
+322 GRLDDET

-354 LGTLEP
+354 LGTLEA

-396 KTLSRFPFRLPKGL
+396 KTLSRFPFRLPK
-410 ELSIQS
+410 
-416 LHGKKVDRMEVKAL
+416 
-430 QDLANKTLSRFPF
+430 N
-443 RLPKSLALYMRMAS
+443 LALYMRMAS
-457 ILEGIYHYHEVKF
+457 ILEGIYHYHKVRF

-485 IKEAYLEEFKRYVN
+485 IKDAYVEEFKRYLS
-499 RFAKGIVISGELAP
+499 RFAKGIEVSSELAP

-518 LTDQKAVDKTKKYS
+518 LTDQKTADTRKKNS
-532 NIVPVSIISSSIFI
+532 NILPISIISSSIFI
-546 GSTIIFPYERNFSYI
+546 GSTLIFPYERNMSYI
-561 GFALSAALLLGTLL
+561 GFGLSAVLLFGTLL
-575 FNKLFRK
+575 YNKINKI

>member
-1 MEDNKEILEAA
+1 MEDSKELLDAA
-12 VETNAKD
+12 IDTERKD
-19 PTFEFKK
+19 HDFLFKK
-26 PSIWLIIKTILKLV
+26 PSILLIIKTILKLV

-46 RKDRREWVKKQ
+46 RKDRREWVKKE

-76 FVELGPSYI
+76 FVDLGPSYI

-103 DVLEKLQDDVLP
+103 DVLESLQDDVSP
-115 APFSDVRPILEIEL
+115 ESFSDVRPILEKEL
-129 GALDDIFEYFDTS
+129 GCLDEVFDYFDPAS
-142 AISGAS
+142 ISGAS
-148 LGQVYRARYKE
+148 LGQVYRAGYKGQE
-159 NDVVVKISRPHI
+159 VVVKISRPNI
-171 EQTIG
+171 EETIG

-204 LSQFIETVH
+204 LSQFIETVY

-223 NLIEIKNNLKE
+223 NLIQIKNNLKG

-266 RTLDEYNIDRAK
+266 KTLDKHEIDRAK

-293 HSIFHADPHPGNISV
+293 HSIFHADPHPGNISIT
-308 ASNGT
+308 SNGT

-322 GRLDDDT
+322 GKLDDET

-344 PVRTTDVLIE
+344 PVRTTDVLME
-354 LGTLEP
+354 LGTLET

-396 KTLSRFPFRLPKGL
+396 KTLSRFPFRLPK
-410 ELSIQS
+410 
-416 LHGKKVDRMEVKAL
+416 
-430 QDLANKTLSRFPF
+430 N
-443 RLPKSLALYMRMAS
+443 LALYMRMAS
-457 ILEGIYHYHEVKF
+457 ILEGIYHYHDVKF
-470 QFVRVLVNLLEEEGL
+470 QFVRVLVSLLEEEGL
-485 IKEAYLEEFKRYVN
+485 IKDAYIEEFERYINKFV
-499 RFAKGIVISGELAP
+499 KGLEVSVDLAP
-513 MIKQY
+513 IIKQY
-518 LTDQKAVDKTKKYS
+518 LIDQRTTNNLRGNS
-532 NIVPVSIISSSIFI
+532 NVLPVSIISSALFI
-546 GSTIIFPYERNFSYI
+546 GSTFIFPYDRNLSYF
-561 GFALSAALLLGTLL
+561 GFIFSAALMVGTLI
-575 FNKLFRK
+575 FNKLNRKY

>member
-1 MEDNKEILEAA
+1 MEDSKELLDAA
-12 VETNAKD
+12 IDTDRKD
-19 PTFEFKK
+19 HDFLFKK
-26 PSIWLIIKTILKLV
+26 PSILLIIKTILKLV

-46 RKDRREWVKKQ
+46 RKDRREWVKKE
-57 GKNVNEKKFRK
+57 GRNVNEKKFRK

-76 FVELGPSYI
+76 FVDLGPSYI

-103 DVLEKLQDDVLP
+103 DVLETLQDDVSP
-115 APFSDVRPILEIEL
+115 EPFSDVRPILEKEL
-129 GALDDIFEYFDTS
+129 GSLDEVFDYFDPAS
-142 AISGAS
+142 ISGAS
-148 LGQVYRARYKE
+148 LGQVYRAGYKGQE
-159 NDVVVKISRPHI
+159 VVVKISRPNI
-171 EQTIG
+171 EETIG

-204 LSQFIETVH
+204 LSQFIETVY

-223 NLIEIKNNLKE
+223 NLIQIKNNLKG

-266 RTLDEYNIDRAK
+266 KTLDKHEIDRAK

-293 HSIFHADPHPGNISV
+293 HSIFHADPHPGNISIT
-308 ASNGT
+308 SNGT

-322 GRLDDDT
+322 GKLDDET

-344 PVRTTDVLIE
+344 PVRTTDVLME
-354 LGTLEP
+354 LGTLET

-396 KTLSRFPFRLPKGL
+396 KTLSRFPFRLPK
-410 ELSIQS
+410 
-416 LHGKKVDRMEVKAL
+416 
-430 QDLANKTLSRFPF
+430 N
-443 RLPKSLALYMRMAS
+443 LALYMRMAS
-457 ILEGIYHYHEVKF
+457 ILEGIYHYHDVKF
-470 QFVRVLVNLLEEEGL
+470 QFVRVLVSLLEEEGL
-485 IKEAYLEEFKRYVN
+485 IKDAYIEEFKRYINKFV
-499 RFAKGIVISGELAP
+499 KGLEVSVDLAP
-513 MIKQY
+513 IIKQY
-518 LTDQKAVDKTKKYS
+518 LIDQRTTNNLRGNS
-532 NIVPVSIISSSIFI
+532 NVLPVSIISSALFI
-546 GSTIIFPYERNFSYI
+546 GSTFIFPYDRNLSYF
-561 GFALSAALLLGTLL
+561 GFIFSAALMVGTLI
-575 FNKLFRK
+575 FNKLNRKY

>member
-12 VETNAKD
+12 VETDAKE

-26 PSIWLIIKTILKLV
+26 PSIWLIIKTILKLI
-40 PVIVYL
+40 PVMVYL
-46 RKDRREWVKKQ
+46 RKDRREWVKKE
-57 GKNVNEKKFRK
+57 GKNVNEKKFRR

-115 APFSDVRPILEIEL
+115 APFSDVRPILEKEL
-129 GALDDIFEYFDTS
+129 GAVDDIFEYFDTS

-396 KTLSRFPFRLPKGL
+396 KTLSRFPFRLPK
-410 ELSIQS
+410 
-416 LHGKKVDRMEVKAL
+416 
-430 QDLANKTLSRFPF
+430 
-443 RLPKSLALYMRMAS
+443 SLALYMRMAS
-457 ILEGIYHYHEVKF
+457 ILEGIYHYHGVKF
-470 QFVRVLVNLLEEEGL
+470 QFVRVLVSLLEEEGL

-499 RFAKGIVISGELAP
+499 RFANGIVISGELAP

-518 LTDQKAVDKTKKYS
+518 LTDQKTVDRTKKYS
-532 NIVPVSIISSSIFI
+532 NIVPVSILSSSIFI

-561 GFALSAALLLGTLL
+561 GFALAAALLLGSLL
-575 FNKLFRK
+575 YNKLFRK